1 MAGILLAAAIPLG
14 RPPPPPL
21 IIPLG
26 GPFPG
31 TDRGD
36 FEHVLQHVIWLTTSA
51 QRDLI
56 LVNAGARTVDD
67 LLLLDEE
74 SLTSVLT
81 NNTNQ
86 MVRMRLKA
94 LKQGLEN

>member
-14 RPPPPPL
+14 RPPPPPP
-21 IIPLG
+21 IIAPG
-26 GPFPG
+26 GLFPG
-31 TDRGD
+31 TDQEN
-36 FEHVLQHVIWLTTSA
+36 FEHVLQHVTGLTTVA
-51 QRDLI
+51 QGDRI
-56 LVNAGARTVDD
+56 LVNAGTRTVCD